1 MWKQPRPAAA
11 QSPLAKQLPFEPPVG
26 VPPWAPRRHARPGA
40 CQGLAMT
47 FPLFLRITVIASAAC
62 ASILATLTVAGA
74 VAASDPQ
81 VLLIAG
87 AWWLTATALGVVIGR
102 GDGPSRAISTLL
114 ADAPM
119 TKNLPEQRTAKTL
132 INRLWP
138 LAIATLGAAVFMFY
152 APQVPGMAAGF
163 PIIWALSWRRQESAV
178 KAIEGRDGVRFFIE
192 RSSPLSSI
200 KLAKT
205 PWFRTEQGFRADA

>member
-1 MWKQPRPAAA
+1 MRHQASDTAA
-11 QSPLAKQLPFEPPVG
+11 QPLAVERGALEQPGGL
-26 VPPWAPRRHARPGA
+26 PPWAPRRHARPGA
-40 CQGLAMT
+40 GQELAMT

-81 VLLIAG
+81 VLTIAG
-87 AWWLTATALGVVIGR
+87 AWWLTATAIGLVIGR

-119 TKNLPEQRTAKTL
+119 TKNLPEQRAAKTL

-178 KAIEGRDGVRFFIE
+178 KAIEGRDGVKFFIE